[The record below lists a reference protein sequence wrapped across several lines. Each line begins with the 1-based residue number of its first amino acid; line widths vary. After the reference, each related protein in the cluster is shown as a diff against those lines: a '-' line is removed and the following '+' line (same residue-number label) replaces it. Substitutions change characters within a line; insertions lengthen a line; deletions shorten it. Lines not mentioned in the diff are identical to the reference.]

1 MPSAD
6 LYVTN
11 AISYICY
18 TRQTGIN
25 YIHVGSEAFIYR
37 EAEKSG
43 PKTIILAISIDYMA
57 ISECWNQFQSAEV
70 TYRLLDESWI
80 DRKIH
85 GVAEKIGP
93 KTIIFATL
101 DTGLVERY
109 TL

>member
-6 LYVTN
+6 LYVMN

-57 ISECWNQFQSAEV
+57 ISECWNQFQTAETNFRV
-70 TYRLLDESWI
+70 KKWIIDCWMNPGLIESYM
-80 DRKIH
+80 
-85 GVAEKIGP
+85 
-93 KTIIFATL
+93 F
-101 DTGLVERY
+101 
-109 TL
+109 

>member
-1 MPSAD
+1 MKVIRS
-6 LYVTN
+6 
-11 AISYICY
+11 IRY
-18 TRQTGIN
+18 TRQTKLT
-25 YIHVGSEAFIYR
+25 YIHIVSDAFIYR